1 MRVTKCCA
9 MPASYRLIAPVAI
22 VLLLSAAVWG
32 QMFAGLTPDELTSG
46 RKMLKAFE
54 PVAQPV
60 LPATVEVHHD
70 GERIAL
76 GLIVSADGY
85 ILTKA
90 SELGDAIT
98 CRLQGGREYDSRVV
112 GISADH
118 DLALLRIEADDLTP
132 APWREADGPMLGD
145 LVATPGLEGPLA
157 VGVISVKPRRIPPRS
172 GMLGIQMG
180 TPDEDGVPIDL
191 VFEGSGAEEAGL
203 RVGDVV
209 THIDDERVTS
219 RQELGDAVRDRRAGD
234 TITVRYLRD
243 GQSRRTEAQLR
254 ANIAGIGPSRDDLMN
269 RMGGELSA
277 RAAGFPLALQ
287 HDTVISPSQAGGP
300 LVDLDGRV
308 VGLNIAR
315 AGRTTTYALPASEIK
330 SVFEMLK
337 EEQHLIDVDDEEEV
351 DASIEAAQDQVQ

>member
-1 MRVTKCCA
+1 MRCA
-9 MPASYRLIAPVAI
+9 NLTRCRLIVPVAV
-22 VLLLSAAVWG
+22 VLLLSGGVIA

-54 PVAQPV
+54 PVVEPV
-60 LPATVEVHHD
+60 LPATVEVHHGGD
-70 GERIAL
+70 RIAL

-90 SELGDAIT
+90 SELGDAVT
-98 CRLQGGREYDSRVV
+98 CRLNGGREYDARVV

-132 APWREADGPMLGD
+132 VPWRETDGLKLGD
-145 LVATPGLEGPLA
+145 LVATPGPEGPLA

-180 TPDEDGVPIDL
+180 TPDDDGVPIDL
-191 VFEGSGAEEAGL
+191 VFEGSGAEDAGL

-219 RQELGDAVRDRRAGD
+219 REELGDAVRNRRAGD
-234 TITVRYLRD
+234 TITVRYLRN
-243 GQSRRTEAQLR
+243 GQSRQTEAQLR
-254 ANIAGIGPSRDDLMN
+254 ANIAGMGPSRDDLMN
-269 RMGGELSA
+269 RMGGELSV

-315 AGRTTTYALPASEIK
+315 AGRTTTYALPASEVK
-330 SVFEMLK
+330 SVIEKLK
-337 EEQHLIDVDDEEEV
+337 EEQHLVDVDDGEEV
-351 DASIEAAQDQVQ
+351 DASIEDAQDQVQ